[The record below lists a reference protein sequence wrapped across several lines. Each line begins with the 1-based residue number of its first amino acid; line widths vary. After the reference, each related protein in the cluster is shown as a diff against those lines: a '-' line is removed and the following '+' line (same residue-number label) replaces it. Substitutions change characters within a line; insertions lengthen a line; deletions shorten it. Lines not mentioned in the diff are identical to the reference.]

1 MLFYFNFLEIRFECK
16 KYHIIRIFVRFQQFP
31 YVMMHRGKNYT
42 GNARFFGFCV
52 DLLEMIAKQ
61 VGFDYILDLVP
72 DNKYGAQDPVT
83 LEWNGIVEQLIK
95 HVSLLTRKKIY
106 NVEPAKEIDFTEI
119 LSRSMVLKRF
129 LSRVL

>member
-1 MLFYFNFLEIRFECK
+1 
-16 KYHIIRIFVRFQQFP
+16 
-31 YVMMHRGKNYT
+31 MMHRGKNYT

-52 DLLEMIAKQ
+52 DLLEMISKQ

-95 HVSLLTRKKIY
+95 HVSFY
-106 NVEPAKEIDFTEI
+106 CDFFFFF
-119 LSRSMVLKRF
+119 LKQI
-129 LSRVL
+129 

>member
-1 MLFYFNFLEIRFECK
+1 
-16 KYHIIRIFVRFQQFP
+16 
-31 YVMMHRGKNYT
+31 MHRGKNYT
-42 GNARFFGFCV
+42 GNARFYGFCV

-95 HVSLLTRKKIY
+95 HVSLVFIALYLEVFYTKKRCI
-106 NVEPAKEIDFTEI
+106 P
-119 LSRSMVLKRF
+119 
-129 LSRVL
+129 